1 MTVVVSFIQTKG
13 VGSLSAPGIGRVR
26 VRENLTIPATTS
38 ASVQDG
44 EIVVVGNA
52 EGSMVAV
59 AFGTVPDGAATAESL
74 PSTSAGYPVAS
85 GGVSDP
91 FVPPVGSKINVKAVT

>member
-1 MTVVVSFIQTKG
+1 MTVVVSFIAPHG
-13 VGSLSAPGIGRVR
+13 IGPLHAPGIGRVR
-26 VRENLTIPATTS
+26 VRENLTIPATTT
-38 ASVQDG
+38 ATVQDG
-44 EIVVVGNA
+44 EIVVIGNA

-59 AFGTVPDGAATAESL
+59 AFGTTPDGAATAETSA
-74 PSTSAGYPVAS
+74 TSAGYPVAS